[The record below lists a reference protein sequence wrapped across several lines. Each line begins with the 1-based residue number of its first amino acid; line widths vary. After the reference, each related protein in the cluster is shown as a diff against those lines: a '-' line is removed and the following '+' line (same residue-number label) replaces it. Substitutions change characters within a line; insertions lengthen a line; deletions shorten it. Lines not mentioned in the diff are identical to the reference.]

1 MIGFKLYYE
10 KATGNEIL
18 TIPEVHNAKATET
31 TKEQDFATYPVLQA
45 RDPETVGVKQL
56 AYGENRDAFQLA
68 NSWKVNV
75 ETDELEFEYPNYGP
89 SYEVRIAALQ
99 KDKQKLEEELTAI
112 QDENANL
119 FLQNAMQDMT
129 IENQN
134 LVISTMQDETA
145 DLMVKVAIIEMG
157 AM

>member
-1 MIGFKLYYE
+1 MIGFKIYYD

-18 TIPEVHNAKATET
+18 TLPETHNAKTLET
-31 TKEQDFATYPVLQA
+31 TKEQDFAIYPVLQA
-45 RDPETVGVKQL
+45 RGPESVEVMQL
-56 AYGENRDAFQLA
+56 AYGENRNAFQLA

-75 ETDELEFEYPNYGP
+75 ETGELEFEYPNYGP
-89 SYEVRIAALQ
+89 SYEERIAALQ
-99 KDKQKLEEELTAI
+99 KDKLKLEEELTAV

-157 AM
+157 AL